1 MYTFDKTYSQ
11 RTVLNLSSSRRSDYR
26 RAILVCNS
34 VYYYYSTQFVL
45 LYMYFYYGESVK
57 NIGFLLDTLS
67 YFQLPPNPHKY
78 NFAFVKD
85 LSLLP

>member
-1 MYTFDKTYSQ
+1 
-11 RTVLNLSSSRRSDYR
+11 
-26 RAILVCNS
+26 
-34 VYYYYSTQFVL
+34 
-45 LYMYFYYGESVK
+45 MYFYYGESVK